1 MAARGRIGRIYHAL
15 KVGVPVALALA
26 GATVASTSAS
36 TLLQAGSVAGQA
48 PVVVDAN
55 GGFEW
60 G

>member
-1 MAARGRIGRIYHAL
+1 MAARGRFIRIYQTLRVSVPIAL
-15 KVGVPVALALA
+15 VLA

-36 TLLQAGSVAGQA
+36 TLLQAGSVAGPA
-48 PVVVDAN
+48 PVVVYGN